1 MGGGQNLIP
10 KFEVPDIAESTF
22 ERFRLLASGIASSRS
37 SDTYT
42 LEDAVDIAE
51 GLLNEKHSF
60 VEMAY
65 DDIDFS
71 VATVSFTGDPD
82 ELTEGEVLAIRDTA
96 LAIWVAH
103 YAAAFPTATSK
114 EGWGIDIT
122 VSSKSASSYV
132 VRVETGIILNPVDME
147 DEPDL
152 PLVSG
157 YYSWNNGTRN
167 CYSVSSPPSIP
178 VFNNF
183 LREYLPPRLPKPIA
197 AYPRWFINFKIWA
210 TMYPNPNDVTPFDN
224 DRDYRMFHYS
234 TYPGFTFDTNRDY
247 LCIPEEDMEFY
258 LASLTGTIIPSL
270 EQNIPQN
277 GQRVYVTSMPYE
289 SESDLTNDQQGYR
302 MYWHKVD
309 DGFRTLF
316 QYFIGERQD
325 DRQSLSEM

>member
-157 YYSWNNGTRN
+157 HYSWNNGTRN
-167 CYSVSSPPSIP
+167 CYSVSSPPSIQ
-178 VFNNF
+178 VFNTF

-197 AYPRWFINFKIWA
+197 AFPRWHIKFQIDA

-224 DRDYRMFHYS
+224 DQDYRMYHYS
-234 TYPGFTFDTNRDY
+234 TYPGFTWDSNRDY
-247 LCIPEEDMEFY
+247 LCIPEDDMDFY

-277 GQRVYVTSMPYE
+277 GQRVYVTDMPYIPYYNGTL
-289 SESDLTNDQQGYR
+289 SQQGYELH
-302 MYWHKVD
+302 MHKVLE
-309 DGFRTLF
+309 GWRVLF
-316 QYFIGERQD
+316 QYFIGEREEE
-325 DRQSLSEM
+325 RQSLSEL